1 MRRFKIL
8 LILLAV
14 LVLVPNRIVL
24 AEGED
29 FEELLNSQIEIIE
42 KERQETYASIKL
54 QLITQGKL
62 SMFEIF
68 KAQIDPGF
76 DHMIQQLKDYYHK
89 GYAPSS
95 SGVRK
100 MVFESDYVN
109 PKFDP
114 KYDVFLTIDNL
125 FISRSE
131 DVKFFLENMRTY
143 VPLRFISENL
153 GFVVDYNEDSKE
165 ISINNKDSSISMKLG
180 EDVYTLNGE
189 EKTMDVKPIIIDDKT
204 YVPIR
209 FVVEGLGFEVE
220 WHEEFKVV
228 NIITK

>member
-1 MRRFKIL
+1 
-8 LILLAV
+8 
-14 LVLVPNRIVL
+14 
-24 AEGED
+24 
-29 FEELLNSQIEIIE
+29 
-42 KERQETYASIKL
+42 
-54 QLITQGKL
+54 
-62 SMFEIF
+62 
-68 KAQIDPGF
+68 
-76 DHMIQQLKDYYHK
+76 
-89 GYAPSS
+89 
-95 SGVRK
+95 

>member
-143 VPLRFISENL
+143 VTLRFISENL
-153 GFVVDYNEDSKE
+153 GFGVDYNE
-165 ISINNKDSSISMKLG
+165 G
-180 EDVYTLNGE
+180 
-189 EKTMDVKPIIIDDKT
+189 
-204 YVPIR
+204 
-209 FVVEGLGFEVE
+209 
-220 WHEEFKVV
+220 
-228 NIITK
+228 